1 MMRILPVFTGALITT
16 FAAAGTPSLIA
27 QQPAS
32 AAMQAFDGTLSA
44 SGERQ
49 TLATERNGVAAIVQL
64 SGAVVLAHDAG
75 LGSGF
80 SAEAIGFDDGRSSVA
95 GRAVWTNAR
104 GDRLFS
110 VLTGESIGTGRR
122 IVGTFTGGTG
132 RYSGIT
138 GEYTL
143 TWQYVVD
150 TDGTTHGRAV
160 DLKGRFALGTPVR

>member
-1 MMRILPVFTGALITT
+1 MRRTVAVFAVALITT
-16 FAAAGTPSLIA
+16 FAAASAPALIA
-27 QQPAS
+27 QQPPP
-32 AAMQAFDGTLSA
+32 AAVQGFDGTLSA

-49 TLATERNGVAAIVQL
+49 TLATERNGFAAIVQL
-64 SGAVVLAHDAG
+64 SGAVVLSHDAG

-80 SAEAIGFDDGRSSVA
+80 SAEAIGFDDGRRSVT

-104 GDRLFS
+104 GDRIFS
-110 VLTGESIGTGRR
+110 VLNGESIGTGRR
-122 IVGTFTGGTG
+122 IIGTFTGGTG

-160 DLKGRFALGTPVR
+160 DLKGRFALGTPGR